1 MIKFDSKN
9 ANNLLK
15 KYSGKLMNIR
25 NEKLPVVISK
35 SEIELLIRKAKQKRH
50 ALGVALMAHCG
61 LRVSEM
67 CSLRIRDIF
76 LAKNYLRITGKRE
89 KERIVPINSTV
100 ERMIENYLNNNKK
113 ITSVESFLIGGS
125 RKSWHT
131 YVRKLSKTVLGRTDV
146 HPHTLRHSFATNLYE
161 NKIPIERI
169 SQLLGHTSLD
179 TTMIYSHISL
189 RQKKIDVNTLD
200 TGFNP
205 LISLIKKIIPPPEI
219 QTISLSVNSTLTG
232 REKEVRELE
241 ENIKKGISTVLHG
254 EKGIGKSSVL
264 KFVSKS
270 ITENSIYLEEFKH
283 KNSLIKII
291 LSGKSKSGELD
302 MNDPVIRESVRALK
316 KLTVDELLAE
326 VEKSGK
332 VVFIDEIASLSRP
345 AKKTLSILSN
355 KLILISSST
364 KRQDKKL
371 YKAYMDIKP
380 LKRHETRIILS
391 EMIEMPDLLQKEKIV
406 DDILLSTGN
415 NIKEAVY
422 MVHQLQLGRRPEEI
436 NTEERESNQ
445 ISIAPALL
453 IIVLFFAAYVL
464 KSYAAGMVAL
474 SYAILV
480 IFRLIFYKYIFM
492 PASSNRKKI

>member
-1 MIKFDSKN
+1 M
-9 ANNLLK
+9 NNTA
-15 KYSGKLMNIR
+15 
-25 NEKLPVVISK
+25 EKLPAVISK
-35 SEIELLIRKAKQKRH
+35 SEIELLIKKSKKKRH
-50 ALGVALMAHCG
+50 ALGIALMAHCG

-67 CSLRIRDIF
+67 CTLRIKDIF
-76 LAKNYLRITGKRE
+76 LVKNFLRINGKGG
-89 KERIVPINSTV
+89 KERIVPVNSTV
-100 ERMIENYLNNNKK
+100 ERMIENYLNENNKK
-113 ITSVESFLIGGS
+113 ISSIESFLIGGS

-131 YVRKLSKTVLGRTDV
+131 YVCKLSRTVLGRTDV
-146 HPHTLRHSFATNLYE
+146 HPHTLRHSFATNLYD
-161 NKIPIERI
+161 NKVPIERI
-169 SQLLGHTSLD
+169 SQLLGHTSID

-200 TGFNP
+200 TGLNP
-205 LISLIKKIIPPPEI
+205 FFALLKKIVPPPQIE
-219 QTISLSVNSTLTG
+219 TISLNQSSTLTG
-232 REKEVRELE
+232 REKEVLELE

-264 KFVSKS
+264 KFVSNSMK
-270 ITENSIYLEEFKH
+270 ENSVYIEEFKH

-291 LSGKSKSGELD
+291 LSGKFESGELN
-302 MNDPVIRESVRALK
+302 MNDPIIRDSVRALK
-316 KLTVDELLAE
+316 KLTVEELLSE

-345 AKKTLSILSN
+345 AKKTLSTLST
-355 KLILISSST
+355 KLTLISTST

-422 MVHQLQLGRRPEEI
+422 MVHQLQLGRRPEEVQ
-436 NTEERESNQ
+436 TEERESNQ
-445 ISIAPALL
+445 VSIAPAML
-453 IIVLFFAAYVL
+453 ICVLFFAAYVL
-464 KSYAAGMVAL
+464 KSYAAAMVAL

-492 PASSNRKKI
+492 PASSNKKQG

>member
-1 MIKFDSKN
+1 M
-9 ANNLLK
+9 NNTT
-15 KYSGKLMNIR
+15 
-25 NEKLPVVISK
+25 EKLPAVISK
-35 SEIELLIRKAKQKRH
+35 SEIELLIRKSKKKRH
-50 ALGVALMAHCG
+50 ALGIALMAHCG

-67 CSLRIRDIF
+67 CSLRIKDVF
-76 LAKNYLRITGKRE
+76 LTKNFLRFNGKGG

-100 ERMIENYLNNNKK
+100 ERMIENYLDNNNK
-113 ITSVESFLIGGS
+113 ISSIESYLIGGS

-131 YVRKLSKTVLGRTDV
+131 YVCKLSRTVLGRTDV
-146 HPHTLRHSFATNLYE
+146 HPHTLRHSFATNLYD

-200 TGFNP
+200 TGLNP
-205 LISLIKKIIPPPEI
+205 SFALIKKIVPPPQIE
-219 QTISLSVNSTLTG
+219 TISLNKTSTLTG
-232 REKEVRELE
+232 REKEVLELE

-254 EKGIGKSSVL
+254 EKGIGKSSVI
-264 KFVSKS
+264 KFVSGLHKV
-270 ITENSIYLEEFKH
+270 NSVYIEEFKN
-283 KNSLIKII
+283 KNTLIQII
-291 LSGKSKSGELD
+291 LSGKSESGVLD
-302 MNDPVIRESVRALK
+302 MNDPIIRDSVRALK
-316 KLTVDELLAE
+316 KLTVEELLAE

-332 VVFIDEIASLSRP
+332 VVFIDEITSLSRP
-345 AKKTLSILSN
+345 AKKTLSTLST
-355 KLILISSST
+355 KLTLISTST

-422 MVHQLQLGRRPEEI
+422 MVHQLQLGRRPDEI
-436 NTEERESNQ
+436 QTEERESNQ
-445 ISIAPALL
+445 VSIAPAML
-453 IIVLFFAAYVL
+453 IMVLFFAAYVL
-464 KSYAAGMVAL
+464 KSYAAAMVAL

-492 PASSNRKKI
+492 PASSNKKQG

>member
-1 MIKFDSKN
+1 MNNIK
-9 ANNLLK
+9 
-15 KYSGKLMNIR
+15 
-25 NEKLPVVISK
+25 EKLPSVITK
-35 SEIELLIRKAKQKRH
+35 SDIDLLIRKTKKKRH
-50 ALGVALMAHCG
+50 SLGLALMAHCG

-67 CSLRIRDIF
+67 CSLRIKDIF
-76 LAKNYLRITGKRE
+76 ITKSYLRINGKGD
-89 KERIVPINSTV
+89 KQRIVPINSTI
-100 ERMIENYLNNNKK
+100 ERMIEDYLNVNNKK
-113 ITSVESFLIGGS
+113 ISSIESFLIGGNRS
-125 RKSWHT
+125 TWYKFIRKHS
-131 YVRKLSKTVLGRTDV
+131 VSVLGRTDV
-146 HPHTLRHSFATNLYE
+146 HPHTLRHSFATNLYD

-169 SQLLGHTSLD
+169 SQLLGHSSLD

-200 TGFNP
+200 TGLNP
-205 LISLIKKIIPPPEI
+205 FFALIKKIVPPPKIE
-219 QTISLSVNSTLTG
+219 TISLNQTSTLTG
-232 REKEVRELE
+232 REKEVLELE
-241 ENIKKGISTVLHG
+241 ENIKNGISTVLHG

-264 KFVSKS
+264 KFVSNQQKEKS
-270 ITENSIYLEEFKH
+270 VYLEEFKH

-291 LSGKSKSGELD
+291 LSGKSESGELD
-302 MNDPVIRESVRALK
+302 MNDPIIRDSVRSLK
-316 KLTVDELLAE
+316 KLTVEELLSE

-345 AKKTLSILSN
+345 AKKTLSTLST
-355 KLILISSST
+355 KLTLISSST

-422 MVHQLQLGRRPEEI
+422 MVHQLQLGRRPEEVQ
-436 NTEERESNQ
+436 TEERESNQ
-445 ISIAPALL
+445 VSIAPAML
-453 IIVLFFAAYVL
+453 IMVLFFAAYVL
-464 KSYAAGMVAL
+464 KSYATAMVAL

-492 PASSNRKKI
+492 PASSNKKQG

>member
-1 MIKFDSKN
+1 MNNIK
-9 ANNLLK
+9 
-15 KYSGKLMNIR
+15 
-25 NEKLPVVISK
+25 EKLPSVITK
-35 SEIELLIRKAKQKRH
+35 SEIDLLIRKSKKKRH
-50 ALGVALMAHCG
+50 ALGIALMAHCG

-67 CSLRIRDIF
+67 CSLRIKDIF
-76 LAKNYLRITGKRE
+76 ITKSYLRINGKGD
-89 KERIVPINSTV
+89 KQRIVPINSTI
-100 ERMIENYLNNNKK
+100 ERMIEDYLNVNNKK
-113 ITSVESFLIGGS
+113 ISSIESFLIGGNRRTWYKFI
-125 RKSWHT
+125 RKHSQS
-131 YVRKLSKTVLGRTDV
+131 LLGRSDV
-146 HPHTLRHSFATNLYE
+146 HPHTLRHSFATNLYD
-161 NKIPIERI
+161 NKVPIERI
-169 SQLLGHTSLD
+169 SQLLGHTSID

-200 TGFNP
+200 TGINP
-205 LISLIKKIIPPPEI
+205 LISLIKKIIPPPQIE
-219 QTISLSVNSTLTG
+219 TISLNQFSNLIG
-232 REKEVRELE
+232 REKEVLELQ

-270 ITENSIYLEEFKH
+270 IKESSVYIEEFKH

-291 LSGKSKSGELD
+291 LSGKSESGELD
-302 MNDPVIRESVRALK
+302 MTDAIIRESVRALK
-316 KLTVDELLAE
+316 KLTVEELLSE

-345 AKKTLSILSN
+345 AKKTLSTLST
-355 KLILISSST
+355 KLTLISTST

-422 MVHQLQLGRRPEEI
+422 MVHQLQLGRRPEEVQ
-436 NTEERESNQ
+436 TEERESNQ
-445 ISIAPALL
+445 VSIAPAML
-453 IIVLFFAAYVL
+453 IVVLFFAAYVL
-464 KSYAAGMVAL
+464 KSYAAAMVAL

-480 IFRLIFYKYIFM
+480 VFRMVFYKYIFM
-492 PASSNRKKI
+492 PASSNKKQG